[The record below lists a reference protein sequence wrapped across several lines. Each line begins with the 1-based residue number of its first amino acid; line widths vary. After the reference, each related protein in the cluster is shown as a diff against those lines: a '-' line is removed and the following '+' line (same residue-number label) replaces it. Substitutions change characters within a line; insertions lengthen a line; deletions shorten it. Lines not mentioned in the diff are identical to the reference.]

1 MPSNHPERLVGRFTE
16 GALLK
21 RAKEVVE
28 QKSKASTIFDEEA
41 EQAVPQFK
49 KSELALGRVLGRG
62 GFCVVNE
69 IQKFKLESNSP
80 LDRRTSNGSNG
91 HGHDE
96 GIIDEE
102 EDEFGELRY
111 DGGVLV
117 QDRRFMSRRCLRQGK
132 HARYAIKTL
141 SDECMN
147 DPERFV
153 GGVID
158 LAVESRFL
166 AVIRHPNI
174 IKMRGMSDGNPYD
187 MGFFVVLDR
196 LYATLTLK
204 IVEWKKSVSKTS
216 GMGKIMDM
224 KGKKKRKIWV
234 DRLIVVYDLST
245 ALEYLH
251 SQRVMYRDLKPDNIG
266 FDVRG
271 DVKIFDFGLARE
283 IPESDKLASDTY
295 QMSGKTGSLRYM
307 APEVAKE
314 IPYNETVDV
323 YSLAIMAWQIFEM
336 DTPFRGYSVAMHN
349 DLVVG
354 KGGRPRLNEKKWGT
368 KLCGWMRRAWSSKI
382 PERPS
387 TKECTKVLRDEIN
400 ALQDEIEDFS
410 QIDVSS
416 RTAGSAT

>member
-1 MPSNHPERLVGRFTE
+1 MESNGNGKSTGDRLVGRFTE
-16 GALLK
+16 ATLLK
-21 RAKEVVE
+21 RAKEVVAE
-28 QKSKASTIFDEEA
+28 KSQASEIFDEEA
-41 EQAVPQFK
+41 EKSLPRFK

-69 IQKFKLESNSP
+69 IQNFKLEANSP
-80 LDRRTSNGSNG
+80 LDQTSNE
-91 HGHDE
+91 D

-111 DGGVLV
+111 DGGVLI
-117 QDRRFMSRRCLRQGK
+117 QDRKFMARRCLRQKK

-141 SDECMN
+141 SDECLK

-166 AVIRHPNI
+166 SVIRHPNI
-174 IKMRGMSDGNPYD
+174 IKMRGTSTGNPYD
-187 MGFFVVLDR
+187 RGFFVVLDR

-204 IVEWKKSVSKTS
+204 IAGWKKDVGKTK
-216 GMGKIMDM
+216 GMGKILDM
-224 KGKKKRKIWV
+224 KGKKKRKVWV

-251 SQRVMYRDLKPDNIG
+251 SQKVMYRDLKPDNIG

-283 IPESDKLASDTY
+283 YPKTEKMAHDTY
-295 QMSGKTGSLRYM
+295 EMSGKTGSLRYM

-314 IPYNETVDV
+314 LPYNETVDV

-336 DTPFRGYSVAMHN
+336 DTPFKGYSIAMHN
-349 DLVVG
+349 NLVVE
-354 KGGRPRLNEKKWGT
+354 KGGRPRVNPKWGSR
-368 KLCGWMRRAWSSKI
+368 LGGWLKKAWSVKI

-387 TKECTKVLRDEIN
+387 TEESVKLLRDEIN
-400 ALQDEIEDFS
+400 ELQDDVEDFS
-410 QIDVSS
+410 QIDASS
-416 RTAGSAT
+416 RTAASA